1 MIYLCYTAPLRAAGV
16 DFKIFFIRLGQAM
29 KKADTTIEY
38 VQPGSFAEE
47 AGLAHGDILLSVNG
61 HEFHDVLEYRYLIS
75 ESAVELEV
83 KKLNGDTEIIY
94 IENDFEDL
102 GIEFKSGLIDDAK
115 SCRNK
120 CIFCF
125 IDQLPKGMRE
135 TVYFKDD
142 DTRLSF
148 LQGNYVTLTN
158 MSDEEIERMIKM
170 RISPI
175 NLSVHTTNPELRK
188 KMLNNKNAGK
198 IYEIMKRFSAE
209 GLCMNCQIVLCP
221 GYNDGA
227 ELDRT
232 ISDLAALYPSV
243 LSLSVVPVGLTRYRD
258 GLCPL
263 TGFNKESSAKVIEQ
277 VHKWQDLINKK
288 YGFKMVY
295 LSDEFYIMANCS
307 IPPAED
313 YEGFPQI
320 ENGVGLV
327 ASLTEE
333 FDSAIK
339 LVKKKKYSRSVTI
352 ATGELAYQTIKG
364 LAERLEKTCDG
375 LTVNVY
381 AIKNNF
387 FGGMVNVAGLVCG
400 NDLITQLA
408 DKPKTDITAI
418 PSVML
423 RDSEDIFLDD
433 VTLTEAEER
442 LGCKIIPV
450 NNDGYEFVEA
460 ITGEELF

>member
-1 MIYLCYTAPLRAAGV
+1 
-16 DFKIFFIRLGQAM
+16 M
-29 KKADTTIEY
+29 KKADTTIKY
-38 VQPGSFAEE
+38 VIPGSLAEE
-47 AGLAHGDILLSVNG
+47 AGLESGDVLLSVNG
-61 HEFHDVLEYRYLIS
+61 KEFHDVLEYRFLTS
-75 ESAVELEV
+75 ESEVELSV
-83 KKLNGDTEIIY
+83 QKKDGTFEDIV
-94 IENDFEDL
+94 IESDYEDL
-102 GIEFKSGLIDDAK
+102 GIEFKSGLIADAK

-148 LQGNYVTLTN
+148 LQGNYVTMTN
-158 MSDEEIERMIKM
+158 MSEEEIDSMIEM

-175 NLSVHTTNPELRK
+175 NLSVHTTNPELRV

-198 IYEIMKRFSAE
+198 IYDIMKKFSQNS
-209 GLCMNCQIVLCP
+209 LCMNCQIVLCP

-232 ISDLAALYPSV
+232 ISDLIKLYPNV
-243 LSLSVVPVGLTRYRD
+243 LSLSVVPVGLTRYRE

-263 TGFNKESSAKVIEQ
+263 SGFDKESSRSVIKQ
-277 VHKWQDLINKK
+277 VHSWQDKIYKE

-295 LSDEFYIMANCS
+295 LSDEFYIMAD
-307 IPPAED
+307 IPVPPPED

-333 FDSAIK
+333 FDSAVK
-339 LVKKKKYSRSVTI
+339 LIKKKKYSRSVTI
-352 ATGELAYQTIKG
+352 ATGELAFDTIKA
-364 LAERLEKTCDG
+364 LAEKLESICDG
-375 LTVNVY
+375 LKINVY
-381 AIKNNF
+381 AVKNNF
-387 FGGMVNVAGLVCG
+387 FGGMVSVAGLVCG
-400 NDLITQLA
+400 NDLIDQLS
-408 DKPKTDITAI
+408 DKPKTDIIAI

-423 RDSEDIFLDD
+423 RDGEDIFLDD
-433 VTLTEAEER
+433 VTLEEAKQK
-442 LGCKIIPV
+442 LNCDIIPV
-450 NNDGYEFVEA
+450 NNDGYEFVET
-460 ITGEELF
+460 IIGEELL

>member
-1 MIYLCYTAPLRAAGV
+1 
-16 DFKIFFIRLGQAM
+16 M
-29 KKADTTIEY
+29 KKADTTIKY
-38 VQPGSFAEE
+38 VMPDSLAEE
-47 AGLAHGDILLSVNG
+47 AGLESGDILCRING
-61 HEFHDVLEYRYLIS
+61 KEFHDVLEYRFLIS
-75 ESAVELEV
+75 ESEVELDV
-83 KKLNGDTEIIY
+83 IKKDGSREDII
-94 IENDFEDL
+94 IENDYEDL
-102 GIEFKSGLIDDAK
+102 GIEFSSGLIDDAK

-148 LQGNYVTLTN
+148 LQGNYVTMTN
-158 MSDEEIERMIKM
+158 MSDDEINRMIEM

-175 NLSVHTTNPELRK
+175 NISVHTTNPELRV

-198 IYEIMKRFSAE
+198 IYDIMKRFANE

-221 GYNDGA
+221 GYNDRG

-232 ISDLAALYPSV
+232 ISDLEALYPSV
-243 LSLSVVPVGLTRYRD
+243 LSLSVVPVGLTRYRE

-263 TGFNKESSAKVIEQ
+263 KGYDRESSRKVINQ
-277 VHKWQDLINKK
+277 VHAWQDKIYKR

-295 LSDEFYIMANCS
+295 LSDEFYIMADMP
-307 IPPAED
+307 IPSAED

-339 LVKKKKYSRSVTI
+339 LIKKKQYNRSVTI
-352 ATGELAYQTIKG
+352 ATGELAYETIKS
-364 LAERLEKTCDG
+364 LAEKLENLCSG
-375 LTVNVY
+375 LSVNVY

-387 FGGMVNVAGLVCG
+387 FGGMVSVAGLVCG
-400 NDLITQLA
+400 GDLIEQLS
-408 DKPKTDITAI
+408 DKPKTDIIAI

-423 RDSEDIFLDD
+423 RDGEDIFLDD
-433 VTLTEAEER
+433 ITLDEAKER
-442 LGCKIIPV
+442 LGCEIIPI
-450 NNDGYEFVEA
+450 NNDGYEFVET
-460 ITGEELF
+460 IIGEELL